1 MNFLAKTRKK
11 IVDLSGDFSG
21 ILNDRAEKFMQ
32 FLSTNADTAYSRPWH
47 KLEQGLRKNRI
58 RRFVTEEA
66 ERFHF
71 TEEEQTRMF
80 DTLMKA
86 AEQKKL
92 NSKSVVTYDQE
103 QQKILEIKNFT
114 FHKAA
119 DGTLQFL
126 FQERKAATMKRRQ
139 STEPKQIAPIQQQE
153 PQQN

>member
-47 KLEQGLRKNRI
+47 KLEHGLRKNRI

>member
-11 IVDLSGDFSG
+11 IVDVSGEFAG

-47 KLEQGLRKNRI
+47 KLEAGLRKNRI
-58 RRFVTEEA
+58 RRYVADEA

-86 AEQKKL
+86 ADQKKL
-92 NSKSVVTYDQE
+92 NSKAVVTYDQD

-119 DGTLQFL
+119 DGTVQFL
-126 FQERKAATMKRRQ
+126 FQERKAATLKRRA
-139 STEPKQIAPIQQQE
+139 STEPKQIAPSNQQE

>member
-11 IVDLSGDFSG
+11 IMDASGEFAG
-21 ILNDRAEKFMQ
+21 ILNDRADKFIQ

-47 KLEQGLRKNRI
+47 KLEPGLRKNRI
-58 RRFVTEEA
+58 RRYAAEES

-86 AEQKKL
+86 ADQKKL

-114 FHKAA
+114 FHKSA
-119 DGTLQFL
+119 DGTVQFL
-126 FQERKAATMKRRQ
+126 FQERKATTLKRRQ
-139 STEPKQIAPIQQQE
+139 STEPKQLAPIVQQE